1 MFIIT
6 LYISGL
12 FIREENTI
20 MNLAGFGYAL
30 SVLLIYLGI
39 ALVWCIV
46 WVIAMW
52 QVFTKAGEAGWKAII
67 PFYNTYI
74 LYKIS
79 WNTSIFWMMFGCGVV
94 GAVLGQIDNGIF
106 LSFAAIASFVASIT
120 NLLQIHRLSRSFGH
134 GIGFTLGLIFLNPI
148 FILILGFGTSE
159 YRRLPN

>member
-94 GAVLGQIDNGIF
+94 GAVLGQIDNGLF
-106 LSFAAIASFVASIT
+106 LFFAAIASFAASII

-159 YRRLPN
+159 YRRLPD